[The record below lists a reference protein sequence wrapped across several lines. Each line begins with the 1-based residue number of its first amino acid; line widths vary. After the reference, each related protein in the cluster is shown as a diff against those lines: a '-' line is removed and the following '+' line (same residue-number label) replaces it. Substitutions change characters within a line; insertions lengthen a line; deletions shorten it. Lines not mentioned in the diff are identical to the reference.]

1 VSLFS
6 LATGIL
12 RAVAKLTELI
22 PEKGNAIVEID
33 GKQQRVT
40 NLHKPFWPGITKG
53 DLIRYYVSVSPVL
66 LPHIRDRAMVMRRYP
81 HGASGEAFFMKNA
94 PDPRPNWIRI
104 CPIEHEKGNFVQ
116 FPVIDDV
123 PSLIWVVNLGC
134 IDLNQWYART
144 DDINRPDYLH
154 FDLDP
159 GSASFAKV
167 IETALFVHEA
177 LRALKMPAYVKT
189 SGSKGI
195 HVYVPIKRGPTQKE
209 VWTVAKAIATE
220 LAARQPK
227 LATAVY
233 KVSDRPPGR
242 VFIDYN
248 QNAWGRTLASIYSV
262 RPTKHASVSM
272 PVTWKEVEKGI
283 AIEDF
288 HIRNAAARIAK
299 KGDLWEPVLH
309 EAPKR
314 FDLGKMFVGQP

>member
-1 VSLFS
+1 M
-6 LATGIL
+6 
-12 RAVAKLTELI
+12 AKRLVDIIPNLI
-22 PEKGNAIVEID
+22 PGEGDAIVD
-33 GKQQRVT
+33 LGGKRQRVT

-94 PDPRPNWIRI
+94 PSPRPEWIRI
-104 CPIEHEKGNFVQ
+104 CPIEHERGSFVQ

-123 PSLIWVVNLGC
+123 PSLIWVINLGC

-144 DDINRPDYLH
+144 DDVNRPDYLH

-159 GSASFAKV
+159 GSAPFARV
-167 IETALFVHEA
+167 IETALYVREA
-177 LRALKMPAYVKT
+177 LQALKMPAYAKT

-195 HVYVPIKRGPTQKE
+195 HVYVPIRRGPTQKE
-209 VWTVAKAIATE
+209 VWTVARAIANE
-220 LAARQPK
+220 LAARRPK

-233 KVSDRPPGR
+233 AVRARPKGR
-242 VFIDYN
+242 VLIDYN

-272 PVTWKEVEKGI
+272 PVTWKELERGV

-288 HIRNAAARIAK
+288 RIDNALARIAR
-299 KGDLWEPVLH
+299 KGDLWKKVLH
-309 EAPKR
+309 DAPGR
-314 FDLGKMFVGQP
+314 FALEQLFR